1 MEEVALEPRLQRWIG
16 FHKVRG
22 RDNERV
28 SFRMGHLLSLEAQV
42 CGHLSP
48 G

>member
-1 MEEVALEPRLQRWIG
+1 MEEVALEPRLQRWRG
-16 FHKVRG
+16 FQKG
-22 RDNERV
+22 DRDNEEV
-28 SFRMGHLLSLEAQV
+28 SLRMAHLLSLEAQV